1 LRQRLGLPV
10 KLLRVDLLLA
20 VTLGLMLGHLLID
33 VLSQFFPPLKVATGF
48 VLAFDVV
55 ALVLT
60 LLAYFKRRAIRI
72 SEEIEAER
80 HRIARDLHDGLGFQ
94 LVTALSLARDTKEM
108 AEDVR
113 LALELAVVE
122 LHSVVHSAQSNNV
135 PIVEAMASLRYR
147 LQPILDRQGLQL
159 IWQVDE
165 DIPEDVLVGPAARHF
180 IRLLQ
185 EALSNVLQ
193 HAHATRLVVKLSCPP
208 PRSMLLLEVIDNG
221 RGLASPQG
229 QSQSTYMGR
238 GMASMKQRAEQ
249 IGAALKLI
257 EQQEGG
263 TRICLAVPLP
273 CASG

>member
-1 LRQRLGLPV
+1 M
-10 KLLRVDLLLA
+10 KSLRVDVLLA
-20 VTLGLMLGHLLID
+20 VTTGLMLGHLLID
-33 VLSQFFPPLKVATGF
+33 VLYRFFELKTPTA
-48 VLAFDVV
+48 LLMAFDVA

-60 LLAYFKRRAIRI
+60 LLAYFKRRAVRI
-72 SEEIEAER
+72 SKELEAER
-80 HRIARDLHDGLGFQ
+80 QRIARDLHDGLGFQ
-94 LVTALSLARDTKEM
+94 LVTALSLARDATEM
-108 AEDVR
+108 AADVR

-122 LHSVVHSAQSNNV
+122 LHSVVYSAQSNNV
-135 PIVEAMASLRYR
+135 PIVEAMANLRYR

-165 DIPEDVLVGPAARHF
+165 DIPEDVLVGPAARDF

-193 HAHATRLVVKLSCPP
+193 HAHATRLAVKLSCPP
-208 PRSMLLLEVIDNG
+208 PGSVLLLEVIDNG

-229 QSQSTYMGR
+229 KSEPTYMGR
-238 GMASMKQRAEQ
+238 GLASMKHRAEH

-263 TRICLAVPLP
+263 TRVSLAVPLP